1 MYAVREEVEV
11 LKEHIKELYER
22 NSVLERENAVLKSLA
37 NSEQLGKLSSQL
49 IHSSSS
55 SPTLQQQQQQ
65 SLPPPVITPLSQPEG
80 SQTIRHQ
87 PNITSA

>member
-55 SPTLQQQQQQ
+55 SSPTLQQQ
-65 SLPPPVITPLSQPEG
+65 PPVITPLPQPEG

>member
-65 SLPPPVITPLSQPEG
+65 HPPVFTPLSQPEG
-80 SQTIRHQ
+80 SQTICHQ

>member
-49 IHSSSS
+49 IRSSSSSS
-55 SPTLQQQQQQ
+55 SPTLQQQQQAPVF
-65 SLPPPVITPLSQPEG
+65 SPLPQPEG
-80 SQTIRHQ
+80 SQTVCQQ